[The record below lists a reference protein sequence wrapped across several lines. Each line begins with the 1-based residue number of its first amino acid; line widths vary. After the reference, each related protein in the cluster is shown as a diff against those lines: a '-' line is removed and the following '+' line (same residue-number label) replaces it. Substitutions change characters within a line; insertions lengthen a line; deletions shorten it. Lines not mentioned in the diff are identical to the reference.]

1 MANLQPKKLYIGNDT
16 ASNVY
21 TVSSN
26 VGSYAIIRNINA
38 CNTTTANKSY
48 TLHII
53 ASGGSAA
60 TNNAIMSNI
69 NVPGDDVVISDA
81 TYILNAGDSLYL
93 SQSGTDVTLTVS
105 GVEYV
110 A

>member
-1 MANLQPKKLYIGNDT
+1 MANLQPKKLYVGNDS
-16 ASNVY
+16 AANVY

-48 TLHII
+48 TINII
-53 ASGGSAA
+53 PSGGTAA
-60 TNNAIMSNI
+60 VNNRIMSNI
-69 NVPGDDVVISDA
+69 NVPGDDVVASDA
-81 TYILNAGDSLYL
+81 TYILEAGDSIYL
-93 SQSGTDVTLTVS
+93 SQSGTDITLSIS
-105 GVEYV
+105 GVEYI

>member
-1 MANLQPKKLYIGNDT
+1 MSNLQPRKLYVGAAT

-38 CNTTTANKSY
+38 CNTTTSNKSFTIHLIESTGSAIDANK
-48 TLHII
+48 
-53 ASGGSAA
+53 
-60 TNNAIMSNI
+60 IMSNI
-69 NVPGDDVVISDA
+69 NVPGNDVVVSDA
-81 TYILNAGDSLYL
+81 TYILNAGDSIYL
-93 SQSGTDVTLTVS
+93 VQAAANVTVAIS
-105 GVEYV
+105 GVEYI

>member
-1 MANLQPKKLYIGNDT
+1 MANLQPKKLYVGAAT

-26 VGSYAIIRNINA
+26 VGSYAIVRSINA
-38 CNTTTANKSY
+38 CNTTASNKTFTIHLVESTGTAADSNK
-48 TLHII
+48 
-53 ASGGSAA
+53 
-60 TNNAIMSNI
+60 IMSNI
-69 NVPGDDVVISDA
+69 NVPGNDVVVSEV

-93 SQSGTDVTLTVS
+93 SQSAANVTVAIS
-105 GVEYV
+105 GVEFI

>member
-1 MANLQPKKLYIGNDT
+1 MANLQPKRLYTGAST
-16 ASNVY
+16 GSNVY

-38 CNTTTANKSY
+38 CNTTTSNKSF
-48 TLHII
+48 TIHII
-53 ASGGSAA
+53 ASGGSAQDS
-60 TNNAIMSNI
+60 NKILSNI
-69 NVPGDDVVISDA
+69 NVPGDDVVVSDG
-81 TYILNAGDSLYL
+81 TYILNAGDSVYL
-93 SQSGTDVTLTVS
+93 SQAAANVTVTIS